1 MQRALIVLCLLLPM
15 GAWAQDY
22 SGVWAIPSE
31 TKTEFYSFHHKNDQL
46 MIAILDTVSG
56 QWMAYQGVVENYSV
70 TFESVYTPNGVV
82 DFTVGFSSET
92 TGHVTIK
99 EKVCEAEPER
109 ACVDLYGRSFLL
121 EKIF

>member
-1 MQRALIVLCLLLPM
+1 MRKILLILCVVMPI
-15 GAWAQDY
+15 GGWAQDY

-56 QWMAYQGVVENYSV
+56 QWMAYQGVVENYSA

-82 DFTVGFSSET
+82 DFVVGFSSDT

-99 EKVCEAEPER
+99 ETVCEGELGR
-109 ACVDLYGRSFLL
+109 ACVDSYGRSFLL